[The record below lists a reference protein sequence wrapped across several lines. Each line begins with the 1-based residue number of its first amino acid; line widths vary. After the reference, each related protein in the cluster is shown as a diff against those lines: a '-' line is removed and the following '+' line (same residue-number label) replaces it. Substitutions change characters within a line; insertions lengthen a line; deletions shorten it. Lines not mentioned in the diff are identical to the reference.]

1 MTEKLV
7 VFCTCASPDEAEKI
21 ARTLVEKQLAACV
34 NILPAVRSIYRW
46 QGNVEDTTEVL
57 LLIKTRQAVYP
68 DLEKEIRKLH
78 SYSAPE
84 IVAIVIDRGSAAYLD
99 WIAAETSAIQ

>member
-7 VFCTCASPDEAEKI
+7 VFCTCASPEEAEKI

-46 QGNVEDTTEVL
+46 QGKVEDTTEVL